1 MTPTPLLKRVRGATL
16 GRLIV
21 AAMVAAA
28 ASTAHAQSFPA
39 RPVHFV
45 VAFTAGSGTDI
56 IGRAIGDTIAKSL
69 GQPVVIENK
78 PGAGGTIAAAGVAKA
93 EPDGYTYLIH
103 SAGHAVNPAIYPNL
117 PYDTAKDFAAVAPL
131 ANLPNVLVV
140 PPGRYKSVKEIVDAA
155 KANPGKLNFGSA
167 GNGSATH
174 MNAEKFRASAGFD
187 AAHVP
192 FKGTPEAL
200 TEVMSGRLDFFFA
213 PIVSAL
219 QLIKEGKVVALAVG
233 TAKRS
238 ALLPDIPS
246 TVELGYA
253 NSDFNFWVGLFA
265 PAKTPRDIVT
275 RMNQEVMKAMQSSEI
290 KDRYTGLGAEAMPMK
305 PEEFD
310 AYVKTEIDAN
320 GRIVKAAGIKVQ

>member
-1 MTPTPLLKRVRGATL
+1 MLNRFIR
-16 GRLIV
+16 V
-21 AAMVAAA
+21 AAVAAA
-28 ASTAHAQSFPA
+28 ACIVASQSLAQSFPA

-56 IGRAIGDTIAKSL
+56 IGRAIGDTGAQSL
-69 GQPVVIENK
+69 GQAVVLENK
-78 PGAGGTIAAAGVAKA
+78 PGAGGTIAAAVVAKA

-103 SAGHAVNPAIYPNL
+103 SAGHTVNPAIYPNL
-117 PYDTAKDFAAVAPL
+117 PYDTAKDFVAVAPL

-140 PPGRYKSVKEIVDAA
+140 PPGKYKSVAELVSAA

-174 MNAEKFRASAGFD
+174 MNAEKFRAAAGFD
-187 AAHVP
+187 ATHVP

-200 TEVMSGRLDFFFA
+200 TEIMSGRLDFFFA

-219 QLIKEGKVVALAVG
+219 QLIREGKVVALAVG

-238 ALLPDIPS
+238 ALLPDIAS
-246 TVELGYA
+246 TVELGYP

-265 PAKTPRDIVT
+265 PARTPRGIVD
-275 RMNQEVMKAMQSSEI
+275 RMNQEITKALQSSEVR
-290 KDRYTGLGAEAMPMK
+290 DRYAALGAEALPMK
-305 PEEFD
+305 PDEFD
-310 AYVKTEIDAN
+310 AYVRSEIETNA
-320 GRIVKAAGIKVQ
+320 RIVKTAGIKVQ

>member
-1 MTPTPLLKRVRGATL
+1 MLNRIIRIAAFAVAGC
-16 GRLIV
+16 IV
-21 AAMVAAA
+21 AAQG
-28 ASTAHAQSFPA
+28 SAQTFPS

-56 IGRAIGDTIAKSL
+56 IGRAIGDTMAKSL

-117 PYDTAKDFAAVAPL
+117 PYDTGKDFAAVAPL

-140 PPGRYKSVKEIVDAA
+140 PPGKYKSVAELVSAA

-174 MNAEKFRASAGFD
+174 MNAEKFRASAGFE
-187 AAHVP
+187 AAHIP

-200 TEVMSGRLDFFFA
+200 SEVMSGRLDFFFA

-219 QLIKEGKVVALAVG
+219 QLIREGKVVALAVG

-238 ALLPDIPS
+238 ALLPDIAS
-246 TVELGYA
+246 TVELGYPD
-253 NSDFNFWVGLFA
+253 SDFNFWVGLFA
-265 PAKTPRDIVT
+265 PAKTPRDVVN
-275 RMNQEVMKAMQSSEI
+275 RMSQEVAKALESKEVR
-290 KDRYTGLGAEAMPMK
+290 DRYAGLGAEALPMK
-305 PEEFD
+305 PDEFD
-310 AYVKTEIDAN
+310 AYVKSEIETNA
-320 GRIVKAAGIKVQ
+320 RIVRAAGIKVQ

>member
-1 MTPTPLLKRVRGATL
+1 MLNRMIRVATFAVA
-16 GRLIV
+16 GCIV
-21 AAMVAAA
+21 AAQVF
-28 ASTAHAQSFPA
+28 AQTFPS

-56 IGRAIGDTIAKSL
+56 IGRAIGDTMAKSL

-78 PGAGGTIAAAGVAKA
+78 PGAGGTIAAAGVSKA

-117 PYDTAKDFAAVAPL
+117 PYDTGKDFAAVAPL

-140 PPGRYKSVKEIVDAA
+140 PPGKYKSVAELVSAA

-174 MNAEKFRASAGFD
+174 MNAEKFRAAAGFD
-187 AAHVP
+187 AAHIP

-219 QLIKEGKVVALAVG
+219 QLIREGKVLALAVG

-238 ALLPDIPS
+238 ALLPDIAS
-246 TVELGYA
+246 TVELGYPD
-253 NSDFNFWVGLFA
+253 SDFNFWVGLFA
-265 PAKTPRDIVT
+265 PAKTPRPIVDHLHA
-275 RMNQEVMKAMQSSEI
+275 EVAKILASAETKQRLD
-290 KDRYTGLGAEAMPMK
+290 KLGAEPFVLAPAA
-305 PEEFD
+305 FD
-310 AYVKTEIDAN
+310 RFLADETQKAQQ
-320 GRIVKAAGIKVQ
+320 IVRSAGIKLN